1 MSVMASR
8 SGQFTCMAC
17 SNGNCE
23 LAATAFFVTSLAEGF
38 QVEGPSEAVE
48 GDTVEAQCSA
58 SKYNFSAHSLG
69 WFKLVGARRVAL
81 TRLRKK
87 SLSSRLEVVESNPSN
102 FDVGSRL
109 RFESLAPAD
118 SGVYVCRVTA
128 SDGAVKE
135 RKLNL
140 TVHQMEYPVFVETF
154 NMDDTMYVK
163 TDEAVEMRC
172 VARGVPRPTVSWY
185 LNDTAIDFSKDLN
198 FILTDSGQALRLPT
212 VVAGKTEG
220 RYTCKATNRAGVASL
235 EQNIVKVESPKI
247 YETNMVGSAQI
258 IDTDFQQKI
267 AEQGSSLNLT
277 CRAQGNPAPHIT
289 WRFNGQ
295 QLRPRHGVM
304 VERRQTLV
312 VSPLG
317 QEDEGRYECVAS
329 NIGGSV
335 SRYQLVKLKP
345 IPRPSSVFTPQI
357 AIPIYIAIGVAL
369 VIAVLTLVAIKY
381 CCSRTIKSPATPPTP
396 RLTQY
401 EQPEETES
409 CRLTSQGSSHS
420 QETMRSCQGC
430 SPPSYPEC
438 SACQYN
444 GLYCSHPGPA
454 PLQESP
460 HHHQGIPANIPGSS
474 LVGLRACYSPSGSH
488 YPGYAPSI
496 PSPLSDFTNYSQ
508 HSQYSQYSQATLP
521 LPMRME
527 TLNREISKRLQER
540 QSQVSPSPPLLPLA
554 PPIPSE
560 V

>member
-1 MSVMASR
+1 MSVVASR
-8 SGQFTCMAC
+8 SGQYTCMAC

-23 LAATAFFVTSLAEGF
+23 LDTANFFVTALAEGF
-38 QVEGPSEAVE
+38 QVEGPSQAVE
-48 GDTVEAQCSA
+48 GDAVEAQCSA
-58 SKYNFSAHSLG
+58 SKYNFSANSLG
-69 WFKLVGARRVAL
+69 WFKLVGARRVAV

-87 SLSSRLEVVESNPSN
+87 SLGSRLEVVESNPSN

-109 RFESLAPAD
+109 KFESLAPGD

-128 SDGAVKE
+128 SDGALQE

-163 TDEAVEMRC
+163 SDEAVEMKC
-172 VARGVPRPTVSWY
+172 VARGVPQPTVSWY
-185 LNDTAIDFSKDLN
+185 LNDTEIDFSQDLN
-198 FILTDSGQALRLPT
+198 FILSDSGQSLRLAT

-220 RYTCKATNRAGVASL
+220 RYTCKARNRAGIASL

-258 IDTDFQQKI
+258 IDTDFQQTV
-267 AEQGSSLNLT
+267 EPGSSLNLT
-277 CRAQGNPAPHIT
+277 CRAQGNPQPHVT
-289 WRFNGQ
+289 WRFNGEL
-295 QLRPRHGVM
+295 LRARHGVM
-304 VERRQTLV
+304 VERRQTLI
-312 VSPLG
+312 VSPVG
-317 QEDEGRYECVAS
+317 PEDEGRYECVAA

-381 CCSRTIKSPATPPTP
+381 CCSRNIKSPATPPTP

-409 CRLTSQGSSHS
+409 CRLTSHGSS

-430 SPPSYPEC
+430 SPPTYQEC

-444 GLYCSHPGPA
+444 GLYCGHPA
-454 PLQESP
+454 PAPHQDLLQGGI
-460 HHHQGIPANIPGSS
+460 QGPILGSS
-474 LVGLRACYSPSGSH
+474 LVGVRSCYSPTG
-488 YPGYAPSI
+488 YPPSI

-508 HSQYSQYSQATLP
+508 HSHYSQYSQNTLP

-540 QSQVSPSPPLLPLA
+540 QSQVSPSPPA
-554 PPIPSE
+554 PQIPSE

>member
-1 MSVMASR
+1 MSVVASR
-8 SGQFTCMAC
+8 SGQYTCMAC

-23 LAATAFFVTSLAEGF
+23 LDTAAFFLTSLAEGLE
-38 QVEGPSEAVE
+38 VEGPTQAVE
-48 GDTVEAQCSA
+48 GDAVEVQCSA
-58 SKYNFSAHSLG
+58 SKYNFSANSLG
-69 WFKLVGARRVAL
+69 WFKLLGARRVPV

-87 SLSSRLEVVESNPSN
+87 SLGSRLEVVESNPSN

-109 RFESLAPAD
+109 KFESLAPAD
-118 SGVYVCRVTA
+118 SGVYVCRVTG
-128 SDGAVKE
+128 SDGAPQE

-163 TDEAVEMRC
+163 SDETVEMKC
-172 VARGVPRPTVSWY
+172 VARGVPKPTVSWY

-198 FILTDSGQALRLPT
+198 FILSHSGQSLRVAA
-212 VVAGKTEG
+212 VVAGKSEG
-220 RYTCKATNRAGVASL
+220 RYTCKASNRAGIASL

-258 IDTDFQQKI
+258 IDTEFQQTV
-267 AEQGSSLNLT
+267 EPGSSLNLT
-277 CRAQGNPAPHIT
+277 CRARGNPEPHIT
-289 WRFNGQ
+289 WRLNGEM
-295 QLRPRHGVM
+295 LRARHGVM
-304 VERRQTLV
+304 VNRRQTLIV
-312 VSPLG
+312 NPVGPT
-317 QEDEGRYECVAS
+317 DEGRYECVAS

-335 SRYQLVKLKP
+335 SRYQLVKLKQTP
-345 IPRPSSVFTPQI
+345 LPASVFSPHI

-381 CCSRTIKSPATPPTP
+381 CCARSLKSPATPPTP

-409 CRLTSQGSSHS
+409 CRLTSHGSHGSS

-430 SPPSYPEC
+430 SAPAFPEC
-438 SACQYN
+438 SACQYG

-454 PLQESP
+454 P
-460 HHHQGIPANIPGSS
+460 HQDPGGIPGPILGSS
-474 LVGLRACYSPSGSH
+474 LVGVRSCYSPTGSH

-508 HSQYSQYSQATLP
+508 HSQHSQFSQNTLP

-540 QSQVSPSPPLLPLA
+540 QSQVSPLA
-554 PPIPSE
+554 IPSE